1 MKLNLEAKTD
11 EQRSVK
17 EYLETYATEELA
29 NKINNGVKITKD
41 NKELVNKKNLDGFF
55 SFASSEAHKLV
66 SKGAQCACVKDAV
79 VFGWAIHYFEEDSIE
94 GTLYETDGTPY
105 KKPLPKTNSV
115 KPSTVVVQPAKPK
128 SNQISLFDSMLDDK
142 AEKEEP

>member
-11 EQRSVK
+11 EQKSVK
-17 EYLETYATEELA
+17 EYLETYATEKLA

-55 SFASSEAHKLV
+55 SFATSEAQKLV

-79 VFGWAIHYFEEDSIE
+79 VFGWAIHYFEEDSIDKE
-94 GTLYETDGTPY
+94 PQKVIKEQKPIKRTTERYET
-105 KKPLPKTNSV
+105 
-115 KPSTVVVQPAKPK
+115 
-128 SNQISLFDSMLDDK
+128 ISLDIEPLD
-142 AEKEEP
+142 EPKPIVNIETGLPLLIMKS